1 MPKHLFSTLLT
12 LTAMTATPVL
22 DVEAQPGASVAA
34 PVRNVVLVH
43 GAFADGSSYAK
54 VIPLLRAQGFNVTAA
69 QVPLGTLSE
78 AVAAAKRAIDRQDG
92 PVLLVGHSFG
102 GMIISEAGNDP
113 KVVGLVYI
121 AAFVPQDNQSAE
133 DVLRPYPPAPGI
145 AEEKLDAHGFLWV
158 TRKGMEEDF
167 VPDLPPDERFL
178 VYATQ
183 GPLGTK
189 AIAERVASPA
199 WKSKPTWYVAVHDRM
214 LPPEYEQ
221 AIAKHIN
228 ATTVTLNS
236 GHVPMLSR
244 PREIADVITRAARE
258 LGATTAAAAR

>member
-1 MPKHLFSTLLT
+1 
-12 LTAMTATPVL
+12 MTATPVFS
-22 DVEAQPGASVAA
+22 VEEPRGASAA
-34 PVRNVVLVH
+34 PPVRNVVLVH
-43 GAFADGSSYAK
+43 GAFADGSSYAR
-54 VIPLLRAQGFNVTAA
+54 VIPLLRARGFNVTAA

-78 AVAAAKRAIDRQDG
+78 AVAAARRAIDRQDG

-121 AAFVPQDNQSAE
+121 AAFVPEENQSAQ
-133 DVLRPYPPAPGI
+133 DVLQPYPPAPGI
-145 AEEKLDAHGFLWV
+145 AEEQLDASGYLWV

-199 WKSKPTWYVAVHDRM
+199 WKAKPTWYVAVNDRM

-228 ATTVTLNS
+228 ATTVTLTS

-244 PREIADVITRAARE
+244 PREIADVIAQAAA
-258 LGATTAAAAR
+258 GVGTTATAGTH